1 MLFMTDSIVIVLKR
15 ERERERVGE
24 MANHNLVIDAWIKEA
39 EEALKLVEGLEN
51 TIKNRNPDHFS
62 IRSTAKSKLL
72 ELGVKLDRL
81 ESLLHNPPSKPN
93 LTDEDLNFRW
103 KMLSDI
109 QLRTR
114 EVALSLYAFPSS
126 NRSGGLPAADAD
138 ADAEENS
145 TAINSCCQDQ
155 IKVSSSKEDS
165 ELLERLVLD
174 DATQSH
180 SQFGS
185 YRPMSLLWKACW
197 TIMVFLVVAALLFIF
212 VLLRAV
218 LLSMYSA

>member
-1 MLFMTDSIVIVLKR
+1 MSLPTASKA
-15 ERERERVGE
+15 RERVGE

-51 TIKNRNPDHFS
+51 TIKNRNPEHFS
-62 IRSTAKSKLL
+62 LRSTAKSKLL

-93 LTDEDLNFRW
+93 LTDEDLKFRW

-114 EVALSLYAFPSS
+114 EVALSLYAFPSP
-126 NRSGGLPAADAD
+126 NRSGGLPTAVADAKEKS
-138 ADAEENS
+138 A
-145 TAINSCCQDQ
+145 AIKSCCQDQ
-155 IKVSSSKEDS
+155 MKASSSKENS
-165 ELLERLVLD
+165 ELLEPLVSD

-185 YRPMSLLWKACW
+185 HRPMSLLWKACW
-197 TIMVFLVVAALLFIF
+197 TIIVFLVVAALLFIF

>member
-1 MLFMTDSIVIVLKR
+1 
-15 ERERERVGE
+15 

-51 TIKNRNPDHFS
+51 TIKNRNPEHFS
-62 IRSTAKSKLL
+62 LRSTANSKLL

-93 LTDEDLNFRW
+93 FTESAAASNLFLQCIYRTDEELKFRW

-114 EVALSLYAFPSS
+114 EVALSLYAFPSP

-138 ADAEENS
+138 AKENS
-145 TAINSCCQDQ
+145 TAIKSCCQDQ
-155 IKVSSSKEDS
+155 MKVSSSEEDS
-165 ELLERLVLD
+165 ELLEPLVSD

-197 TIMVFLVVAALLFIF
+197 TIMVFLLVAALLFIF

-218 LLSMYSA
+218 LLSM

>member
-1 MLFMTDSIVIVLKR
+1 MLYMTDSIAIVLKR
-15 ERERERVGE
+15 ERVRVGD

-51 TIKNRNPDHFS
+51 TIKNRNPEHFS
-62 IRSTAKSKLL
+62 LISNANSKLL

-93 LTDEDLNFRW
+93 FNLFLQCIYRTDEELKFRW

-114 EVALSLYAFPSS
+114 EVALSLYAFPSP

-138 ADAEENS
+138 AKENS
-145 TAINSCCQDQ
+145 TAIKSCCQDQ
-155 IKVSSSKEDS
+155 MKVSSSEEDS
-165 ELLERLVLD
+165 ELLEPLVMMQPKAIHSLVLID
-174 DATQSH
+174 Q
-180 SQFGS
+180 
-185 YRPMSLLWKACW
+185 
-197 TIMVFLVVAALLFIF
+197 
-212 VLLRAV
+212 
-218 LLSMYSA
+218 